1 MNLESKD
8 LCDSIDRELRD
19 FLSHVSDEFSHHS
32 AAWIVDQLAEV
43 ALNGGKRMRPL
54 LCCWGFAAGGGTDE
68 SKILKAAASLE
79 LLHTFAIVH
88 DDIMDAAISRRR
100 RPPIHQEIAALAAI
114 KRSKPQPD
122 HYGISVA
129 ILVGDLALSLSDRL
143 FMESG
148 FEPDQLAQ
156 AWQPLSQMRQD
167 AAAGQYL
174 DISRSGPFKNGSTF
188 ENLDPDIA
196 SQIARLK
203 TAGYSVRGPLL
214 VGATLAGATYRSKQ
228 ALENYGEALGEAFQL
243 ADDLQGMFGDP
254 ALTGK
259 DQETDLRNGKPTL
272 LLANALRTASEN
284 ENRAIQKAWGNPA
297 ATETELGKARE
308 AIRSSGAPE
317 ATKQRIQT
325 LVRLAKKAIED
336 PPSNDLEPEPLK
348 HLTSLADQIS
358 IQSDTL
364 I

>member
-1 MNLESKD
+1 
-8 LCDSIDRELRD
+8 
-19 FLSHVSDEFSHHS
+19 
-32 AAWIVDQLAEV
+32 
-43 ALNGGKRMRPL
+43 
-54 LCCWGFAAGGGTDE
+54 
-68 SKILKAAASLE
+68 
-79 LLHTFAIVH
+79 
-88 DDIMDAAISRRR
+88 MDAATIRRR
-100 RPPIHQEIAALAAI
+100 QPPVHKRIAALGAI
-114 KRSKPQPD
+114 KQSKPEPD
-122 HYGISVA
+122 HYGLSIA

-148 FEPDQLAQ
+148 FKPVDLTK

-174 DISRSGPFKNGSTF
+174 DISRSGPFKKGAAF
-188 ENLDPDIA
+188 ENLDPDVA

-203 TAGYSVRGPLL
+203 TAGYSIRGPLL
-214 VGATLAGATYRSKQ
+214 VGATLAGATDRAKQ
-228 ALENYGEALGEAFQL
+228 ALENFGEALGEAFQL

-272 LLANALRTASEN
+272 LLANALLKASKSEN
-284 ENRAIQKAWGNPA
+284 QAIQKAWGNPE
-297 ATETELGKARE
+297 ATETDLGKARA

-336 PPSNDLEPEPLK
+336 PTSNDLTPEPCK
-348 HLTSLADQIS
+348 HLTSLADRIS
-358 IQSDTL
+358 VQSGTF